1 MSRAAPEPIA
11 IVGIGCRF
19 PGGACSPQEFWEL
32 VRGGVDAIGEVPR
45 ERFDLSALYDAQPA
59 TPGRVM
65 SRFGGFLAGVEDFDT
80 DFFHM
85 SPREAA
91 SLDPQQR
98 LLLEVAFEA
107 LEAGGQPLHRWHGR
121 SVGVFVGMWLNEY
134 EARMFRRNED
144 IEFYMT
150 TGTGRYS
157 ASGRLSN
164 QFGWTGPSM
173 TVDCACSSSLVAI
186 HLACQSLRLGESEMA
201 LAGGANVILEPS
213 ITIAYSQ
220 SRMMAPDG
228 RCKFGDARADGYVRS
243 DGAGVVVLKRLADA
257 QAAGDPVIAVIRGS
271 AVNNDGDS
279 SGSFGTPGR
288 AGQED
293 MLRKAYS
300 NAAVDP
306 AAVWYVE
313 AHGTGTRAG
322 DPVEIGALGAVLGA
336 GRAAAN
342 PLHVGSVKT
351 NIGHTEGAAGVA
363 GLIKAAL
370 AVQSGVIP
378 RSLNLVSLNPEI
390 PWDSLRV
397 AVARE
402 EVTAERPGRI
412 AGVSSFGIAGTNAHV
427 VLEQAPARPEAAAD
441 RGAAQR
447 PLVLPLSAAS
457 PEALRAAAQRMAAHL
472 RSGTAPLE
480 DVVHTAGSR
489 RSHLEHRLAVVG
501 ADAKALAEGCDA
513 YAAHEERRG
522 VVSGSA
528 APARPAASPSSSR
541 DRAASGPGWRCSWPP
556 PSPCLRRRSPS
567 AMRRLPP
574 AAAPPCSQHSQ
585 PPMPRR
591 ASSAWTWCSRCCSPC
606 RSRWRGCGRRL
617 ASRPLRWSATA
628 WGKWRRRTSRAC
640 CRCRTPPR

>member
-1 MSRAAPEPIA
+1 M
-11 IVGIGCRF
+11 
-19 PGGACSPQEFWEL
+19 
-32 VRGGVDAIGEVPR
+32 RGGVDAIGEVPR

-257 QAAGDPVIAVIRGS
+257 QAAGDPVDR
-271 AVNNDGDS
+271 
-279 SGSFGTPGR
+279 
-288 AGQED
+288 
-293 MLRKAYS
+293 
-300 NAAVDP
+300 
-306 AAVWYVE
+306 
-313 AHGTGTRAG
+313 G
-322 DPVEIGALGAVLGA
+322 DPRQRGQQRRRQQRLVRHA
-336 GRAAAN
+336 R
-342 PLHVGSVKT
+342 
-351 NIGHTEGAAGVA
+351 
-363 GLIKAAL
+363 
-370 AVQSGVIP
+370 P
-378 RSLNLVSLNPEI
+378 R
-390 PWDSLRV
+390 
-397 AVARE
+397 
-402 EVTAERPGRI
+402 RPGR
-412 AGVSSFGIAGTNAHV
+412 H
-427 VLEQAPARPEAAAD
+427 
-441 RGAAQR
+441 AAQGLQQCR
-447 PLVLPLSAAS
+447 RGSGRCLVRGGARHGYP
-457 PEALRAAAQRMAAHL
+457 RG
-472 RSGTAPLE
+472 RSG
-480 DVVHTAGSR
+480 
-489 RSHLEHRLAVVG
+489 
-501 ADAKALAEGCDA
+501 
-513 YAAHEERRG
+513 
-522 VVSGSA
+522 
-528 APARPAASPSSSR
+528 
-541 DRAASGPGWRCSWPP
+541 
-556 PSPCLRRRSPS
+556 
-567 AMRRLPP
+567 
-574 AAAPPCSQHSQ
+574 
-585 PPMPRR
+585 
-591 ASSAWTWCSRCCSPC
+591 
-606 RSRWRGCGRRL
+606 
-617 ASRPLRWSATA
+617 
-628 WGKWRRRTSRAC
+628 
-640 CRCRTPPR
+640 